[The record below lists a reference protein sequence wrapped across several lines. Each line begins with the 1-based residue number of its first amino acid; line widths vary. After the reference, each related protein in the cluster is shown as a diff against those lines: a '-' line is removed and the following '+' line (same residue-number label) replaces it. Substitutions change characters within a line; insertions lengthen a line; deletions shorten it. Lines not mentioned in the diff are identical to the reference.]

1 MTDRSMNFHASAPK
15 IPPRIL
21 CIGIPVRDLTF
32 RVRGVPARGSK
43 ENATHFEEIC
53 GGNALNAA
61 IGIVRLGGRA
71 SVCGPMG
78 DARETPSRYI
88 FDKLAHEGIDS
99 RHLVHMPGLV
109 TPISTIMID
118 PSGERTIV
126 TFRDPELWKV
136 QLPHPEMLLEDCAA
150 ILTESRCAEFCTDL
164 CAEARRRDIPV
175 IVDVDRAMSLREGLL
190 TASSHLVFSSE
201 PLQETADVADDGAA
215 LKKIAKLTPSFLAG
229 TRGPQG
235 TIWLD
240 DHGHLQE
247 TPAFPVHTV
256 DTLGA
261 GDVFHG
267 AFALAITEKQEL
279 RQALRFASA
288 AAALKCTRFGGA
300 FAAPQRA
307 EVEKLLDQNQGT
319 RPVQTSQKRLALE
332 DFSIYEVCNLQIWKF
347 LLMSDL
353 AVQLPDAG
361 RRLDAIDRKIL
372 TVLQEDASLSV
383 AEIGDRVGLSSTPCW
398 KRIQRLE
405 ADGVILRRVALVDQN
420 KIGLGISVF
429 VSVESADHS
438 EAWLRKFADAVSAMP
453 EVMEFYRMAGDVD
466 YMLRVVC
473 ADMASYDVFYKKLIA
488 AVPLKNVTSRFAM
501 EKIKSVTALP
511 VPAA

>member
-1 MTDRSMNFHASAPK
+1 MTDSGMNFHEKAPK

-21 CIGIPVRDLTF
+21 CIGMPVRDLTF
-32 RVRGVPARGSK
+32 RVPGVPGRGSK

-78 DARETPSRYI
+78 DVRETSSRYI
-88 FDKLAHEGIDS
+88 FDKLAHEGIETK
-99 RHLVHMPGLV
+99 HIVHMPGLV
-109 TPISTIMID
+109 TPISAIMID

-136 QLPHPEMLLEDCAA
+136 SLPPTETLLEDCAA
-150 ILTESRCAEFCTDL
+150 ILTESRAAQFCTDL
-164 CAEARRRDIPV
+164 CAEARRRGIPV

-190 TASSHLVFSSE
+190 NASSHLVFSSE
-201 PLQETADVADDGAA
+201 PLQETADIADDAKA
-215 LKKIAKLTPSFLAG
+215 LHKIATLTHSFLAG
-229 TRGPQG
+229 TRGPKG

-240 DHGHLQE
+240 ENGAIQE

-300 FAAPQRA
+300 FAAPQRI
-307 EVEKLLDQNQGT
+307 EVEELLNQGH
-319 RPVQTSQKRLALE
+319 
-332 DFSIYEVCNLQIWKF
+332 
-347 LLMSDL
+347 
-353 AVQLPDAG
+353 
-361 RRLDAIDRKIL
+361 
-372 TVLQEDASLSV
+372 
-383 AEIGDRVGLSSTPCW
+383 
-398 KRIQRLE
+398 
-405 ADGVILRRVALVDQN
+405 
-420 KIGLGISVF
+420 
-429 VSVESADHS
+429 SAD
-438 EAWLRKFADAVSAMP
+438 SACT
-453 EVMEFYRMAGDVD
+453 GQ
-466 YMLRVVC
+466 
-473 ADMASYDVFYKKLIA
+473 
-488 AVPLKNVTSRFAM
+488 
-501 EKIKSVTALP
+501 
-511 VPAA
+511 

>member
-1 MTDRSMNFHASAPK
+1 MTEPGMNFHEKAPK

-21 CIGIPVRDLTF
+21 CIGMPVRDLTF
-32 RVRGVPARGSK
+32 RVGGVPGRGSK
-43 ENATHFEEIC
+43 ENATHFDEIC

-78 DARETPSRYI
+78 DIKETSSRFI
-88 FDKLAHEGIDS
+88 FDKLAHEGIETK
-99 RHLVHMPGLV
+99 HLVHMAGLV
-109 TPISTIMID
+109 TPISAVMVD

-136 QLPHPEMLLEDCAA
+136 HLPDTETLLDDCAA

-164 CAEARRRDIPV
+164 CAEAQRRGIPV

-190 TASSHLVFSSE
+190 NASSHLVFSSE
-201 PLQETADVADDGAA
+201 PLQETAGITNDAQA

-229 TRGPQG
+229 TRGPRG

-240 DHGHLQE
+240 ENQAIQE

-267 AFALAITEKQEL
+267 AFALAITEGQEL

-300 FAAPQRA
+300 FAAPQRI
-307 EVEKLLDQNQGT
+307 EVEELLKQG
-319 RPVQTSQKRLALE
+319 Q
-332 DFSIYEVCNLQIWKF
+332 
-347 LLMSDL
+347 
-353 AVQLPDAG
+353 G
-361 RRLDAIDRKIL
+361 
-372 TVLQEDASLSV
+372 AS
-383 AEIGDRVGLSSTPCW
+383 AA
-398 KRIQRLE
+398 QR
-405 ADGVILRRVALVDQN
+405 GQ
-420 KIGLGISVF
+420 
-429 VSVESADHS
+429 
-438 EAWLRKFADAVSAMP
+438 
-453 EVMEFYRMAGDVD
+453 
-466 YMLRVVC
+466 
-473 ADMASYDVFYKKLIA
+473 
-488 AVPLKNVTSRFAM
+488 
-501 EKIKSVTALP
+501 
-511 VPAA
+511 